1 MEDNIMVPTKD
12 TADVIYVTSNVEV
25 PTGSF
30 KRVKVEICASAGDDY
45 TESLNSFKV
54 PLFLLN
60 GAYQVLV
67 KNLARIWNYP
77 SSYQLI
83 KHLVKGTGFNK
94 GEFLRTSDSTINEW
108 LLEKNLIEEQDMK
121 FKLFYIDAKFLFLVV
136 SNKEVLIGDDMPVD
150 DEDNIEVNRRA
161 TSLGDDKITISQV
174 FPQYGLVDFSSQ
186 LNHSSFNSLTNLTKF
201 NYYKSTPAYQKF
213 LGNSKLFI
221 NERELIYREY
231 DYSLIEVLEHER
243 ANENQAKDK
252 RRKRK
257 PIGRS
262 KKHNTNVDPN
272 TIDLTESIIPGQ
284 GFIQEFNV
292 NHFCRVPNYF
302 VTTNTPNAGS
312 SAAILKDMKKPIGSS
327 SGSSLLFGDNVKLA
341 KNVQQLVFTN
351 ESDNYNHAK
360 YYYTK
365 SYRGPGSGNYKDAA
379 LISKMNKIPIASNS
393 KAIKTPHKVTKDI
406 AKLNNK
412 RYNANVKGLMHD
424 RFNKPLVDSI
434 LNKQREQTDDCV
446 NLEMLHNN
454 LQFNLLLNTYREM
467 ADETWTNYYKFK
479 LIDFEQLSV
488 NKKQK
493 VEEKAKQEALELEAQ
508 KTGVNFNPQMQ
519 NFTLADKFV
528 HPSAHREILLNLPVE
543 LRDED
548 SNDTDS
554 RSIKNPL
561 YYTAIYPDVNNPEL
575 LNKVEVVKLPN
586 ANAIGWDNMRKYKHD

>member
-1 MEDNIMVPTKD
+1 MVSIQEPV
-12 TADVIYVTSNVEV
+12 DVIYVTSNVEV
-25 PTGSF
+25 PTGTF
-30 KRVKVEICASAGDDY
+30 KRVKVAICSPTGDDC
-45 TESLNSFKV
+45 TASLNSFKV
-54 PLFLLN
+54 PVFLLN
-60 GAYQVLV
+60 ETYRVLV
-67 KNLARIWNYP
+67 KDVAKIWNYP

-83 KHLVKGTGFNK
+83 KHLVKGTGTNK
-94 GEFLRTSDSTINEW
+94 GEFLYTTVCTINEW
-108 LLEKNLIEEQDMK
+108 LLEKSLIDESELK
-121 FKLFYIDAKFLFLVV
+121 YKLFYIDAQFLYLVV
-136 SNKEVLIGDDMPVD
+136 SNKEVLVGDDISVDD
-150 DEDNIEVNRRA
+150 DEDNIGVNRRVVG
-161 TSLGDDKITISQV
+161 SGDDKITISQV

-186 LNHSSFNSLTNLTKF
+186 LNHSSFNTLTNLTKF
-201 NYYKSTPAYQKF
+201 NYYMSTPVYQKF
-213 LGNSKLFI
+213 LGNSKLFV
-221 NERELIYREY
+221 NERELICREY

-243 ANENQAKDK
+243 TNENQVKEK
-252 RRKRK
+252 RRKGK

-284 GFIQEFNV
+284 GYIQEFNV
-292 NHFCRVPNYF
+292 NHFCKVPNYF
-302 VTTNTPNAGS
+302 VTTNTPNAGL
-312 SAAILKDMKKPIGSS
+312 SASILKDMKKPIGSS

-379 LISKMNKIPIASNS
+379 LISKMNKIPMASNS
-393 KAIKTPHKVTKDI
+393 KSIKTPHKVTKDI
-406 AKLNNK
+406 SKLNNK

-424 RFNKPLVDSI
+424 RFNKPLVESI
-434 LNKQREQTDDCV
+434 LNKQREDIDDCV

-479 LIDFEQLSV
+479 LVDFEQLSV
-488 NKKQK
+488 DKKQK
-493 VEEKAKQEALELEAQ
+493 VEEKAKQESLGPESQVPGAE
-508 KTGVNFNPQMQ
+508 FNPPMQ

-528 HPSAHREILLNLPVE
+528 HPSAHKEILSNLPVE

-548 SNDTDS
+548 SNNNDS

-561 YYTAIYPDVNNPEL
+561 YYTATYPDVNNPEL

-586 ANAIGWDNMRKYKHD
+586 ANAIGWDNMRKYKRD